1 VQNSLDNLGKSIQQ
15 LLDKLAMIDR
25 AVKGLGTVP
34 GGGAGGSSGTG
45 GVGSGG
51 GNSLSG
57 SLARVPELQSK
68 GMFALSMAGTAL
80 KTVGGVAAG
89 MSGMMPNSLS
99 VVSREQGIYGAGV
112 SMGGMVRRD
121 MFESQVRRGLG
132 NRQIIDN
139 ATAVVGSILTGS
151 GIAPTS
157 AKFDEITR
165 GAGGAARL
173 LNMQEDVS
181 ARAMAGLTSGRGAAM
196 MLQNYGI
203 FTADPTS
210 GQMKSQNQ
218 IFGELATRFTQGN
231 INNMTTEELMT
242 DIYRGALG
250 SNIRNSGM
258 DEAQQELF
266 KTFLM
271 ARTQGVNLDL
281 SDSKSVA
288 AYGRQLEAQGYENPL
303 KAFQE
308 LTAKDDALA
317 ERATKPYIEGIQDAT
332 GALLS
337 LKEAVEA
344 MPDSLYRMKAAVDTF
359 TGESAGQGVLAAGGS
374 LVSGLV
380 AGGTALA
387 ARNIL
392 MGGAASG
399 AAATAGAVAK
409 TAGGALLRVAGP
421 VGGALGIASSAGS
434 AFNKGRS
441 GDSGGL
447 MDYAGAAASG
457 ALLGATIGTLVPI
470 PGVATAVGAGIGAIA
485 GLGIAAGSNLL
496 GRSMGEGGGTDGG
509 GAGTM
514 GQQGG
519 QTEAFWLQHPTRT
532 ARITARFGQRESS
545 FTPGKITW
553 PSGHKGVDYAGSQG
567 DLIHAAAPGTAT
579 VASSGALG
587 TYVRIQHDNGMYT
600 FYAHLS
606 GVIIRNGQKVDRG
619 QSIGKMG
626 NTGSRSFG
634 VHLHFAL
641 SKTDT
646 TAGAIDP
653 EPFLRGG
660 ANYLS
665 PPTSEAEQ
673 AAAGNTPGPL
683 GNSTTDAARGGE
695 DTSAPDLT
703 VSASGLSG
711 SSEGIQVSS
720 PGNSGSTGAEGPK
733 AWSSSSWALAG
744 GQGGGAAEGGEG
756 ASDAPGYLPTQTF
769 GKGLRGKAAGSSTT
783 NNVTINLSI
792 ASASEEEAKK
802 FALLVKEKLEDDR
815 LVARMGSR

>member
-1 VQNSLDNLGKSIQQ
+1 
-15 LLDKLAMIDR
+15 MIDR

-34 GGGAGGSSGTG
+34 GGGGAAGGGAGG
-45 GVGSGG
+45 GVGGG
-51 GNSLSG
+51 VMPNSLS
-57 SLARVPELQSK
+57 RVPELESR
-68 GMFALSMAGTAL
+68 GLFAMNMAGKVL

-89 MSGMMPNSLS
+89 ASQMMPNSLS

-157 AKFDEITR
+157 SKFDEITR

-203 FTADPTS
+203 FTADPTT

-218 IFGELATRFTQGN
+218 IFGELANRFTQGN
-231 INNMTTEELMT
+231 INNMSTEELMT

-281 SDSKSVA
+281 SDSRSVA
-288 AYGRQLEAQGYENPL
+288 EYGQRLEAQGYENPL

-317 ERATKPYIEGIQDAT
+317 ERATKPYLEGIQDAT
-332 GALLS
+332 GALLA
-337 LKEAVEA
+337 LKDAVEA

-374 LVSGLV
+374 LVGGAISI
-380 AGGTALA
+380 GTALT

-392 MGGAASG
+392 LGGGAATG
-399 AAATAGAVAK
+399 AGAVAK
-409 TAGGALLRVAGP
+409 TAGGALLRAAGP
-421 VGGALGIASSAGS
+421 VGGALGIAASAGS
-434 AFNKGRS
+434 TFDKGKR
-441 GDSGGL
+441 GESGGFI
-447 MDYAGAAASG
+447 DYAGAAASG
-457 ALLGATIGTLVPI
+457 ALLGATIGTMIPI
-470 PGVATAVGAGIGAIA
+470 PGVTTAIGAGVGALA
-485 GLGIAAGSNLL
+485 GLGTAAVSNML
-496 GRSMGEGGGTDGG
+496 GRGMAEGGGTDGA

-514 GQQGG
+514 GPLNG
-519 QTEAFWLQHPTRT
+519 QNEAFYLTHPTRS
-532 ARITARFGQRESS
+532 ARIGARYKATHSVYS
-545 FTPGKITW
+545 GKLIW
-553 PSGHKGVDYAGSQG
+553 PDGHKGIDYEGSKN
-567 DLIHAAAPGTAT
+567 DPILAAAPGKAD
-579 VASSGALG
+579 VLSLNELG
-587 TYVRIQHDNGMYT
+587 TTVRIQHSNGMYT
-600 FYAHLS
+600 FYAHLEAATVRS
-606 GVIIRNGQKVDRG
+606 GEQVQRG
-619 QSIGKMG
+619 QIIGRMG
-626 NTGSRSFG
+626 NTGGKSTG

-641 SKTDT
+641 SHTST
-646 TAGAIDP
+646 TAGHTDP

-660 ANYLS
+660 ANYLTPVAS
-665 PPTSEAEQ
+665 DATQE
-673 AAAGNTPGPL
+673 AAGNSPAPS
-683 GNSTTDAARGGE
+683 GNSVTGAARGGE
-695 DTSAPDLT
+695 DSSAT
-703 VSASGLSG
+703 NITASASGLLG
-711 SSEGIQVSS
+711 SSAEVRVTAPGGGASS
-720 PGNSGSTGAEGPK
+720 GVDVPS
-733 AWSSSSWALAG
+733 AWSAASYSLAG
-744 GQGGGAAEGGEG
+744 GAGNGAPEGGEN
-756 ASDAPGYLPTQTF
+756 AVDAEKFLPTQTF
-769 GKGLRGKAAGSSTT
+769 GKGLRGRTSGASTTT

-802 FALLVKEKLEDDR
+802 FALLVKEKLEDDQ
-815 LVARMGSR
+815 LVARMGSK